1 MIAWGE
7 ALIVHRDAVVERLG
21 IGDYRPCVP
30 GCVQELPHKVI
41 LPNRFGT
48 GQIEGVVERLSEGR
62 VGHDGGDVI
71 RRDGLY
77 QNRWNPN
84 RPPFRRRLGDSA
96 DEGTNPGR
104 TANKARRLGTSYG
117 KSRGSCRRKSA
128 RRNFSMEPEFIGLLA
143 GWGEDKKSSLTGAS
157 VPRALTVDNKK
168 AA

>member
-1 MIAWGE
+1 
-7 ALIVHRDAVVERLG
+7 
-21 IGDYRPCVP
+21 
-30 GCVQELPHKVI
+30 LPHEVI
-41 LPNRFGT
+41 LPNRFGP

-128 RRNFSMEPEFIGLLA
+128 QRNFSMEPECIGLLA
-143 GWGEDKKSSLTGAS
+143 GWGEDKKSPLTGAS
-157 VPRALTVDNKK
+157 APRALTVDN
-168 AA
+168 